1 MLSSCV
7 DGTPPPP
14 GPESLARTEPRSEWP
29 GCAQAED
36 FLSLPTGISSGRKL
50 KLLPTLEQF
59 EGTTPSP
66 WEPGKFESG

>member
-7 DGTPPPP
+7 DGTPP
-14 GPESLARTEPRSEWP
+14 GTESLARTEPGSEWS

-36 FLSLPTGISSGRKL
+36 FLSLPTDISSGRKL

-59 EGTTPSP
+59 EGTASSS